1 MLMIVIL
8 VGYDKK
14 ISPKSSK
21 KFVNV
26 SWSMMGTKS
35 YFLYKALNIKGNSTF
50 EAIDVIYTFFHVEWC
65 FTNSFRAW
73 KVVWLT
79 IINVFVEKQNL
90 IIPVYVYLFVCLTVF
105 NVTFNNISVIS
116 WRSVLL
122 MGENGGPGENHR
134 PVASHWHTLS
144 HNVVHLTLIEIRTH
158 NISGIRHW
166 LHR

>member
-1 MLMIVIL
+1 MIRKLARRVRRN
-8 VGYDKK
+8 
-14 ISPKSSK
+14 SST
-21 KFVNV
+21 FLDQWWEL
-26 SWSMMGTKS
+26 SHI
-35 YFLYKALNIKGNSTF
+35 FLYKALNIKGNSTF

-79 IINVFVEKQNL
+79 IMNVFVEKQNL